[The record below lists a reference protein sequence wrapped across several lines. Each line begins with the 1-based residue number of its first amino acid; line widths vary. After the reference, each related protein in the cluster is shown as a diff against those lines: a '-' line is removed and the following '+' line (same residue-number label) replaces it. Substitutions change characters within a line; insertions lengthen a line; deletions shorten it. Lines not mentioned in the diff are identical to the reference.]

1 MELNKIYFADSYKAI
16 KNVPDG
22 SIDCIYTDVPY
33 AYDFSKKSTSE
44 CSTLSKQIRSVT
56 DELTDANITK
66 GFDMKILNDFLRIM
80 KDGKI
85 NIFVWVS
92 KKQILPVTK
101 WFADHT
107 DASINYLVWCK
118 TNPTPMCNNSWL
130 PDLEYCLHFRK
141 NVKFN
146 NGYHLKSKFYVSKKN
161 KEDKD
166 LYGHPTI
173 KPLELVERHL
183 LETTQPNDVVFDPF
197 SGSGTTAV
205 AAKRTGRRF
214 LAFEN
219 YKPYY
224 DKSID
229 RLKDI
234 TQLKRKMLADG
245 YITLFK

>member
-1 MELNKIYFADSYKAI
+1 MELNKIHFVDSYKAI
-16 KNVPDG
+16 KDVPDG

-33 AYDFSKKSTSE
+33 DYDFGKKSTKE
-44 CSTLSKQIRSVT
+44 CSSLTKQIRSVKG
-56 DELTDANITK
+56 ELTDANITT
-66 GFDMKILNDFLRIM
+66 GIDLKILNDFVRVM
-80 KDGKI
+80 KEGTI
-85 NIFVWVS
+85 NIFIWCS
-92 KKQILPVTK
+92 KKQILPISN
-101 WFADHT
+101 WFDKNT
-107 DASINYLVWCK
+107 NASVNYLVWCK
-118 TNPTPMCNNSWL
+118 TNPTPMCNNTWL
-130 PDLEYCLHFRK
+130 PDLEYCLYFRK
-141 NVKFN
+141 TVKFN
-146 NGYHLKSKFYVSKKN
+146 DGYNLKSKFLVSKKN

-234 TQLKRKMLADG
+234 TQIKRKLLNDG